1 MDKLNNRFRLKYW
14 TSNTED
20 HLYFSMTGTYHWNDI
35 INVIKQ
41 VIPKEYNF
49 RLKYNPHKYVKEI
62 DTSDDCLTLD
72 SLKKKLISIWYTI
85 PIEEELEKEYP
96 IEDTQIDYMDLPP
109 ESPEDIFGYE
119 GPEVYEEYPQGYY
132 DQYPP
137 ANKSQI
143 TVKDKEISFVFNNKY
158 YTGVLINTY
167 NNPDINNI
175 GDRGTYFHI
184 FSSDNIIYEVSE
196 RWQYWYD
203 DIDFSPIENVKIL
216 ITLK

>member
-20 HLYFSMTGTYHWNDI
+20 HFYFSMTGLYHWNDI
-35 INVIKQ
+35 IKVIKQ
-41 VIPKEYNF
+41 VIPKKYNF
-49 RLKYNPHKYVKEI
+49 RLKYNPHKYVEEI
-62 DTSDDCLTLD
+62 DTSDDCLTLN
-72 SLKKKLISIWYTI
+72 SLKEKLISIWYTI

-96 IEDTQIDYMDLPP
+96 IEDTQIDYMDLP
-109 ESPEDIFGYE
+109 ESTEDIFGYD
-119 GPEVYEEYPQGYY
+119 GLEVYEEYPQDYY

-143 TVKDKEISFVFNNKY
+143 TIKNKEISFVFNNKY
-158 YTGVLINTY
+158 YTGILINTY
-167 NNPDINNI
+167 NIPDINNI

-196 RWQYWYD
+196 KWQYWYD